1 MKSDWAPYN
10 NDRIASHPV
19 RGAWIE
25 IPRWGWRSTIFGSH
39 PVRGAWIE
47 IGRKHIYLFAGGVAP
62 REGCVD

>member
-1 MKSDWAPYN
+1 ML
-10 NDRIASHPV
+10 IASHPV

-25 IPRWGWRSTIFGSH
+25 IAHPSGISGNLSSH

-47 IGRKHIYLFAGGVAP
+47 MIYPFGEFKAYALVAP